1 MTIFYW
7 QQHRLRDWA
16 GGSRAPIA
24 LFWQMFIKRPRP
36 LARLSI
42 SPTGGVLKIIHQ
54 AIVTAKMR
62 RLRRELMFRTDSR
75 DQVCPAVSDIDRDVA
90 KFPQRP
96 LILGDK
102 WDF

>member
-1 MTIFYW
+1 MAIFYSH
-7 QQHRLRDWA
+7 QDRLRDLT
-16 GGSRAPIA
+16 GGSRSA
-24 LFWQMFIKRPRP
+24 LQMSAKRLRV
-36 LARLSI
+36 LMWAIRR
-42 SPTGGVLKIIHQ
+42 TGAAFNIIHQ

-62 RLRRELMFRTDSR
+62 RLQRELMFHTGSCDDWSLQPNAYASH
-75 DQVCPAVSDIDRDVA
+75 DLDKDAA